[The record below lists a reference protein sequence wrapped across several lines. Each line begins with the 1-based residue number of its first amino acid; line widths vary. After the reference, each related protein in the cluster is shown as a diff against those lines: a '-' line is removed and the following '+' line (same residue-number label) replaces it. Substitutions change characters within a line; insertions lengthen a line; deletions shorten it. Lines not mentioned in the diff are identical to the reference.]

1 MTTPDIPTAKAVA
14 KALLEAKESQESVVN
29 LSREMA
35 ESYKKIFALMGGITK
50 QADLQKTFSNEILKD
65 SQAREIIE
73 SRLGRNIS
81 MKHDLILEAKTR
93 EIQLNTEQA
102 IIEDARANQEKI
114 NDTLKSSGK
123 REERRKEMLYIKK
136 EHEERERNLAYLS
149 GKEKEEAST
158 RLRENRAVL
167 NDYFSK
173 YKRNAEF
180 EGANGEKFSEFFK
193 KQKEDYLE
201 IERTRESSANTS
213 KEILDTEKNNF
224 ELRNG
229 NLTLMEAEMLLDK
242 ALLARLKYKNTML
255 TAYNSGLSR
264 TLGPLSSMVQFSVAV
279 GQAFSKDPLKR
290 LEASVTVIQAGF
302 SGISKIVEVTV
313 ARFKELEETAE
324 RFRKE
329 TGFTINQSKKLKD
342 YITEMSAKY
351 AHMGLSAEEFT
362 KSEKAL
368 SEVFN
373 DLNMVNEDTLLTTTK
388 LAVNLNVAQEDTA
401 KILTTFMGI
410 SGVTEKTAMTIMKNA
425 AGLFKT
431 KETGISFSAVM
442 KDVANASDD
451 VLTSIGAS
459 PVKLIKAAAAARMMG
474 LELNKVGAQQKR
486 LLDYSSSITDEL
498 EASALLGRNITF
510 MKARQLAF
518 EGKSEESMR
527 ETLDVV
533 RQMGNFNAMTPY
545 QRAAVA
551 KAAGMELKD
560 LTKALAVDHARVSI
574 LNGTDKKKR
583 DQLLAQDKLLK
594 SLEKEND
601 LTDEQLLNEQQQAIN
616 QQQILGLTTQI
627 NNAFKSIAAIFSQTF
642 GPTLEVLATALTKIA
657 GALAESPDSVK
668 KLTAGLGVLISTA
681 LAVVPAFY
689 SWRLIK
695 TIINDIGGTL
705 QSVLAKSAKK
715 GIESVQAVTATAATG
730 VTTPALPAIAEK
742 ASAATDAAPS
752 VSNKVTEAAAK
763 TDKVGKGVNYGG
775 GIKVFLRNF
784 TDGLSYFG
792 RPSVMKGYLGIALM
806 GASLLPFIG
815 AMYLFTQIDWAK
827 AVDGI
832 TALAIV
838 STIAGVIGLSA
849 PLLKTGAGALA
860 ILGVAL
866 LPLAITFTIVGKAA
880 QEFSTGIVVAKDAI
894 VQILEK
900 ANPLNILAFGA
911 AIAGMTYALAA
922 AAPVAAIAGAGLL
935 TMTLGLSS
943 LAFAMSIVAPN
954 AEKFGKGMKQG
965 VSALQSL
972 ATMNFISLFTNMNKL
987 GTQLKSSTGTFGD
1000 FVSGTFGK
1008 DTITKIESLS
1018 KMSKDITPT
1027 AAAIAMMTSS
1037 FQNFDAVDNFAKAI
1051 GRLATSFVSLNTAV
1065 AVLDTNKLSEVRN
1078 SVGTATNVPA
1088 ANSTTSTQSTNT
1100 DTTKIEQVL
1109 EKKLSEFVRAM
1120 GNIQIMMDAN
1130 VIGKAVVRS
1139 GVTQ

>member
-1 MTTPDIPTAKAVA
+1 MSTPDIPTAKAVA

-180 EGANGEKFSEFFK
+180 EGANGEKFSEFIK

-459 PVKLIKAAAAARMMG
+459 PGKLIKAAAAARMMG

-642 GPTLEVLATALTKIA
+642 GPTLEVLATTLTKIA
-657 GALAESPDSVK
+657 GVLAESPDSVK

-715 GIESVQAVTATAATG
+715 GIESVVEVAAEGANNTKKTLTRSALQRGWEAGPVIDFRRQKQVTQAATEMSKG
-730 VTTPALPAIAEK
+730 PIQDVAKSK
-742 ASAATDAAPS
+742 AGEGFSTFM
-752 VSNKVTEAAAK
+752 SNL
-763 TDKVGKGVNYGG
+763 GKGFGELAKPQAML
-775 GIKVFLRNF
+775 GIAVGIASIAAFAGVMYLWSKIDWGNAAIGIPVLA
-784 TDGLSYFG
+784 GLAVVAGLMGKFAPFIELGAFAIGS
-792 RPSVMKGYLGIALM
+792 LGIALIPF
-806 GASLLPFIG
+806 GA
-815 AMYLFTQIDWAK
+815 AMVLVA
-827 AVDGI
+827 
-832 TALAIV
+832 V
-838 STIAGVIGLSA
+838 STKIFAEGLN
-849 PLLKTGAGALA
+849 
-860 ILGVAL
+860 I
-866 LPLAITFTIVGKAA
+866 
-880 QEFSTGIVVAKDAI
+880 AKDSL

-900 ANPLNILAFGA
+900 AEPSKILAFGA
-911 AIAGMTYALAA
+911 ALTAMTFALAA
-922 AAPVAAIAGAGLL
+922 AAPFAALAGSGLLIMTAGLL
-935 TMTLGLSS
+935 AFGLAMTMMGNS
-943 LAFAMSIVAPN
+943 
-954 AEKFGKGMKQG
+954 AEKFGKGIKQG
-965 VSALQSL
+965 VDSLQSL
-972 ATMNFISLFTNMNKL
+972 STINFISLFANVNKL
-987 GTQLKSSTGTFGD
+987 GTQLKSSTGTFKE
-1000 FVSGTFGK
+1000 FVAGVFGN
-1008 DTITKIESLS
+1008 DTITKVEKLS
-1018 KMSKDITPT
+1018 KMSQDITPT
-1027 AAAIAMMTSS
+1027 AAAIATMVAS
-1037 FQNFDAVDNFAKAI
+1037 FQEFNVVNSFANAI
-1051 GRLATSFVSLNTAV
+1051 DKLATSFVSLNTAV
-1065 AVLDTNKLSEVRN
+1065 AALDTNKLGDVAKS
-1078 SVGTATNVPA
+1078 T
-1088 ANSTTSTQSTNT
+1088 STTSTTASTPQASNT
-1100 DTTKIEQVL
+1100 PNTQFDTTKL
-1109 EKKLSEFVRAM
+1109 EAKIDELAKALYDRP
-1120 GNIQIMMDAN
+1120 IQLYLDSKQISSGTA
-1130 VIGKAVVRS
+1130 KAS
-1139 GVTQ
+1139 GS